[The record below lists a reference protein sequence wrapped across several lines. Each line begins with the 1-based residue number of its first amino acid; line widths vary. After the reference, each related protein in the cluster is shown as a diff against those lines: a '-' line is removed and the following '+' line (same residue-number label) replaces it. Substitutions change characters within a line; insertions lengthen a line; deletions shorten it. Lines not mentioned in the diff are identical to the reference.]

1 MKEKHYGDKNQN
13 RERGS
18 RPLLVIGII
27 LLNISLFLAAFV
39 LAFTLIVNP
48 IAERDA
54 QVRTLTEENTKLKN
68 DAQLLQDQ
76 LDVVESELDT
86 YKKQS
91 GRSTSSSSARTSSD
105 DEDGDDDYEIGS
117 NSVSSTRNGGEIET
131 RASSSRSRDD
141 EMNMDE

>member
-1 MKEKHYGDKNQN
+1 MKEKYYGDKNQN

-39 LAFTLIVNP
+39 MAFTLIVNP
-48 IAERDA
+48 IAERDS
-54 QVRTLTEENTKLKN
+54 QVKTLTEENTKLKN

-91 GRSTSSSSARTSSD
+91 GSSSSSSSSRASSD
-105 DEDGDDDYEIGS
+105 DEDDEIG
-117 NSVSSTRNGGEIET
+117 T

>member
-1 MKEKHYGDKNQN
+1 MKEKYYGDKNQN

-39 LAFTLIVNP
+39 MAFTLIVNP
-48 IAERDA
+48 IAERDS
-54 QVRTLTEENTKLKN
+54 QVKTLTEENTKLKN

-91 GRSTSSSSARTSSD
+91 GRSSSSSRASSD
-105 DEDGDDDYEIGS
+105 DEDDEIG
-117 NSVSSTRNGGEIET
+117 T

>member
-1 MKEKHYGDKNQN
+1 MKENYYGDKNQN

-86 YKKQS
+86 YKRQN
-91 GRSTSSSSARTSSD
+91 GARSSSSSVSGNDGEDDDEDADLRTSS
-105 DEDGDDDYEIGS
+105 
-117 NSVSSTRNGGEIET
+117 TRDNGEIET
-131 RASSSRSRDD
+131 RASTSRSRDD

>member
-1 MKEKHYGDKNQN
+1 MKENYYGDKNQN

-18 RPLLVIGII
+18 RPLLVIGIV

-48 IAERDA
+48 IAERDE
-54 QVRTLTEENTKLKN
+54 QVRTLTEENIKLKN

-91 GRSTSSSSARTSSD
+91 GRTSSSSSSRASSD
-105 DEDGDDDYEIGS
+105 DEDGEIG
-117 NSVSSTRNGGEIET
+117 T

>member
-1 MKEKHYGDKNQN
+1 MKENYYGDKNQN

-91 GRSTSSSSARTSSD
+91 GRASSSSRASSD
-105 DEDGDDDYEIGS
+105 DEDGEIG
-117 NSVSSTRNGGEIET
+117 T

>member
-1 MKEKHYGDKNQN
+1 MKEKYYGGKNQKQ
-13 RERGS
+13 ERGS

-48 IAERDA
+48 IAERDD

-86 YKKQS
+86 YKKQN
-91 GRSTSSSSARTSSD
+91 GRSSSSSSSRTASD
-105 DEDGDDDYEIGS
+105 DEDDDDYEIGS
-117 NSVSSTRNGGEIET
+117 GSGSSTRNDGEIET

>member
-1 MKEKHYGDKNQN
+1 MKEKYYGGKNQN

-54 QVRTLTEENTKLKN
+54 QVRTLIEENTKLKN

-76 LDVVESELDT
+76 LDVVESEIDT
-86 YKKQS
+86 YKRQN
-91 GRSTSSSSARTSSD
+91 GRASSSSSSRTTSD
-105 DEDGDDDYEIGS
+105 DEDDDDYEIGS
-117 NSVSSTRNGGEIET
+117 GSGSSTRNDGESET